1 MKFPRSE
8 AEDPEVQRGGYSW
21 IDMSYLLTVPTI
33 YIYMLPKNA
42 VTTTSWRN
50 NDETILLLTYFD
62 AHQIDPFLFE
72 KKKV

>member
-42 VTTTSWRN
+42 VTTTS
-50 NDETILLLTYFD
+50 
-62 AHQIDPFLFE
+62 
-72 KKKV
+72 